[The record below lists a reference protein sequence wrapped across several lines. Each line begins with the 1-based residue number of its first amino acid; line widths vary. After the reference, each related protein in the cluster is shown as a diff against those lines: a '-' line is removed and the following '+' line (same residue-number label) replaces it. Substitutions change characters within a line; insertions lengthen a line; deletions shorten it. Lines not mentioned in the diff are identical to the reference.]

1 MALDVVIYCSLL
13 LVPESAVCTF
23 KEVVIFIEYFSHS
36 KKLTII
42 QSLVVFKIGYFEI
55 MVVIRYDVHKSK
67 LSIIKINKLL
77 FIYSGFLEQ
86 QNIEFIEKKKNL
98 KAHYVK

>member
-1 MALDVVIYCSLL
+1 M
-13 LVPESAVCTF
+13 
-23 KEVVIFIEYFSHS
+23 
-36 KKLTII
+36 TII

-55 MVVIRYDVHKSK
+55 MVVIKYDVHKSK

-86 QNIEFIEKKKNL
+86 QNIEFIEKKKSESSLCKVGFTL
-98 KAHYVK
+98 KVRVYYW